1 MKVWRFLLDR
11 HVTNQAGNRFFLLCL
26 LLACMCV
33 VCFCSFHYI
42 SVFLIGGVGESSS
55 S

>member
-1 MKVWRFLLDR
+1 MKVWRFLLDG
-11 HVTNQAGNRFFLLCL
+11 HVTNQAGDHFLLCL

-42 SVFLIGGVGESSS
+42 GVFLIGGVGESSS